1 LTNKGDRS
9 ILTTTSEKIEEVM
22 RLTEFEVTAIK
33 ESVRM
38 FDPDARIYLFGSR
51 TDDTKK
57 GGDIDLFVISK
68 RITGSERRKIKLNI
82 YDKIGE
88 QKIDMVIAPG
98 ITTAF
103 HRIAV
108 STGVQL

>member
-1 LTNKGDRS
+1 
-9 ILTTTSEKIEEVM
+9 M
-22 RLTEFEVTAIK
+22 RLTEFEAAAIK
-33 ESVRM
+33 ESIHK
-38 FDPDARIYLFGSR
+38 FDPGAKIYLFGSR
-51 TDDTKK
+51 ADDTKK
-57 GGDIDLFVISK
+57 GGDIDLLVISK
-68 RITGSERRKIKLNI
+68 TITKSERRKIKLNI

>member
-1 LTNKGDRS
+1 
-9 ILTTTSEKIEEVM
+9 M
-22 RLTEFEVTAIK
+22 RLTECEVSAIK
-33 ESVRM
+33 ESVHL
-38 FDPDARIYLFGSR
+38 FDPDAKIYLFGSR
-51 TDDTKK
+51 ADDMKK
-57 GGDIDLFVISK
+57 GGDIDLIVISK
-68 RITGSERRKIKLNI
+68 RITRSERRKIKLNI

-88 QKIDMVIAPG
+88 QKIDMIIAPG